1 MSTSDRARANLFRGP
16 LNCGAGVVHVDGGER
31 LWLTL
36 PSGGELKGH
45 AALVFSQTEIEALL
59 RQRPAA
65 RGR

>member
-1 MSTSDRARANLFRGP
+1 
-16 LNCGAGVVHVDGGER
+16 VVHVDGGER